1 MFSKILKR
9 RRWQLPKHLLRWQRR
24 KRLLLWQYHLTQI
37 LMATPK
43 TSKNRNMPLSPTPRH
58 LKSLKMGGWET
69 FFECADTGSVDSP
82 QSSQTYSM
90 YLQGSTPRQATLVP
104 VSSTQQNV
112 GHNFKWI
119 PNPPQHQPYPSASS
133 VPADIEYIV
142 QSNESEYNSNNVTI
156 SSFMLND
163 AIAEAMAKGAN
174 SPMEMPYD
182 MRKYIVSFVETSKIQ
197 LEVFRKQQEE
207 FGTIL
212 LQMKGYM
219 EKLAESVKQLNAKM
233 DTIGTAKEN
242 IIVKNLQGDSVPFT
256 PVNNEAELIQI
267 NELAK
272 DEAFSSKVPKIRKDG
287 QSVGLSI
294 IDNFGTREFWTLC
307 SYTSGAGAGKG
318 DMDQAIMKINIS
330 KYVNFMSLISCTIRI
345 CFPNWQADDTK
356 SFLSKAI
363 MNNAKVR
370 LVRDKKVRAAM
381 SRASAH
387 TKKDELSEEE
397 NNN

>member
-1 MFSKILKR
+1 
-9 RRWQLPKHLLRWQRR
+9 
-24 KRLLLWQYHLTQI
+24 
-37 LMATPK
+37 MATPK

-112 GHNFKWI
+112 GHNFKCI

-272 DEAFSSKVPKIRKDG
+272 DEAFSSKVPKFEKM
-287 QSVGLSI
+287 
-294 IDNFGTREFWTLC
+294 DNPLDCLLLT
-307 SYTSGAGAGKG
+307 TSELGNSGHFVHTH
-318 DMDQAIMKINIS
+318 Q
-330 KYVNFMSLISCTIRI
+330 V
-345 CFPNWQADDTK
+345 PVP
-356 SFLSKAI
+356 
-363 MNNAKVR
+363 AKVTWTR
-370 LVRDKKVRAAM
+370 L
-381 SRASAH
+381 
-387 TKKDELSEEE
+387 L
-397 NNN
+397 